1 MNNMNKIYA
10 DHAATTKLSE
20 KALMAMMPYLQED
33 FKNPSTLY
41 LSARVPRKAIADAR
55 EVIATA
61 IGSLP
66 NEIYFTSGG
75 TEADNWAI
83 KNVLFSGEQCR
94 NKIITTCIEHHAI
107 LNSCKIMEKLGY
119 EVVYLPVDREGI
131 ISSDALEKEMGSNV
145 ALVSIMHINNEIG
158 TMQNIKELAE
168 IAHKCG
174 ALFHTDAVQAVGHI
188 EIQVHQLGVDM
199 LSASAH
205 KFNGPKGVG
214 FLYLKNGVGINSFIT
229 GGSQESGKRAGT
241 ENVAGIVGMSEALKE
256 NVSNLKE
263 NNVYLLYLEGLFVD
277 LLKKNNID
285 FMVNGSINKKPGN
298 ISLSIAD
305 ADGEVLLH
313 RLDLKGIEVATS
325 SACDSV
331 NHRISHVIRAIGV
344 PEKYARG
351 TIRISLGADNTI
363 EEIQTIAQEL
373 SGIVHSL

>member
-1 MNNMNKIYA
+1 MKRIYA

-55 EVIATA
+55 EMIATA
-61 IGSLP
+61 IGSFP

-94 NKIITTCIEHHAI
+94 NKIITSCIEHHAI

-119 EVVYLPVDREGI
+119 EVVYLPVDRERV
-131 ISSDALEKEMGSNV
+131 ISSNALEKEMGSNV
-145 ALVSIMHINNEIG
+145 ALVSIMYANNEIG
-158 TMQNIKELAE
+158 TIQNIIELAE
-168 IAHKCG
+168 IAHKYE

-188 EIQVHQLGVDM
+188 EIQVNQLGVDM

-263 NNVYLLYLEGLFVD
+263 NNRYLLSLERLFVG
-277 LLKKNNID
+277 LLRKSNID
-285 FMVNGSINKKPGN
+285 FMVNGSINKNPGN

-305 ADGEVLLH
+305 VDGEMLLH
-313 RLDLKGIEVATS
+313 RLDLKGIEVATG

-331 NHRISHVIRAIGV
+331 NNQISHVIRAIGV
-344 PEKYARG
+344 PPKYARG
-351 TIRISLGADNTI
+351 TIRISLGVDNTI
-363 EEIQTIAQEL
+363 EEIATIAQEL
-373 SGIVHSL
+373 SDIVSSL